1 MPRSIIVTGAASGFG
16 EAIAK
21 SFAAAGDAVMLGD
34 VNEAGGRRVVREI
47 SAAGGKARFQHT
59 DVADA
64 RSIQQLVDAT
74 LEWTGGIDVLVNN
87 AGITH
92 PPVPAE
98 AIEEE
103 EFDRIFAVNFK
114 SVYLLTTRAIPS
126 LRARRGCMV
135 NIASITAEHPR
146 WGQSVYAATK
156 GAMISFT
163 RALAIELAADGVRV
177 NAVAPVASLT
187 GMTKDTLGSA
197 DPQAR
202 RRQIEATI
210 PLGRLGEASDI
221 AGIVTFLASPAAAF
235 LTGVCVPIDG
245 GRSI

>member
-1 MPRSIIVTGAASGFG
+1 MARSIIVTGAASGFG
-16 EAIAK
+16 EVIAK
-21 SFAAAGDAVMLGD
+21 SFAAAGETVMLAD
-34 VNEAGGRRVVREI
+34 INEAGGQRVASEI
-47 SAAGGKARFQHT
+47 ASSGGKARFQRT
-59 DVADA
+59 DVANA
-64 RSIQQLVDAT
+64 RSTQELVDT
-74 LEWTGGIDVLVNN
+74 TIEWSGGVDVLVNN

-92 PPVPAE
+92 PPVPVETIGE
-98 AIEEE
+98 A
-103 EFDRIFAVNFK
+103 EFDLVFAVNFK
-114 SVYLLTTRAIPS
+114 SVYLLTTQAIPA
-126 LRARRGCMV
+126 LRKSKGAIV
-135 NIASITAEHPR
+135 NVASITAEHPR

-163 RALAIELAADGVRV
+163 RALAIELAPDGVRA

-221 AGIVTFLASPAAAF
+221 AGVVSFLASPAAAF
-235 LTGVCVPIDG
+235 LTGICVPIDG

>member
-1 MPRSIIVTGAASGFG
+1 MARSIIVTGAASGFG
-16 EAIAK
+16 EAIARN
-21 SFAAAGDAVMLGD
+21 FAAAGDAVMLAD
-34 VNEAGGRRVVREI
+34 TNEAGGQRVAHEI
-47 SAAGGKARFQHT
+47 GAAGGMARFQHT
-59 DVADA
+59 DVADT
-64 RSIQQLVDAT
+64 RSIQQLIEAT
-74 LEWTGGIDVLVNN
+74 LEWRDGIDVLVNN

-92 PPVPAE
+92 PPLPAE

-126 LRARRGCMV
+126 LRARRGCIV

-163 RALAIELAADGVRV
+163 RALAIELAPDGVRV

-221 AGIVTFLASPAAAF
+221 AGVVTFLASPAAAF
-235 LTGVCVPIDG
+235 LTGMCVPIDG

>member
-1 MPRSIIVTGAASGFG
+1 MARTVIVTGAASGFG

-21 SFAAAGDAVMLGD
+21 SFAAAGDAVMLAD
-34 VNEAGGRRVVREI
+34 INEVGGQRVAGEI
-47 SAAGGKARFQHT
+47 EAAGGNARFQYT

-64 RSIQQLVDAT
+64 RSTQRLIDT
-74 LEWTGGIDVLVNN
+74 TIEWSGGIDVLVNN

-92 PPVPAE
+92 PPVPVE
-98 AIEEE
+98 KIGET
-103 EFDRIFAVNFK
+103 EFDLVFAVNFK
-114 SVYLLTTRAIPS
+114 SVYLMTTQAIPA
-126 LRARRGCMV
+126 LRKRKGAIV
-135 NIASITAEHPR
+135 NVASITAEHPR

-163 RALAIELAADGVRV
+163 RALAIELAPDGVRA

-221 AGIVTFLASPAAAF
+221 ADVVSFLASPAAAF
-235 LTGVCVPIDG
+235 LTGVCLPIDG

>member
-1 MPRSIIVTGAASGFG
+1 MARSIMVTGAASGFG
-16 EAIAK
+16 EAIAR
-21 SFAAAGDAVMLGD
+21 SFAAAGDAVMLAD
-34 VNEAGGRRVVREI
+34 LNEAGGRRVAHEI
-47 SAAGGKARFQHT
+47 EAAGGKARFQHT

-64 RSIQQLVDAT
+64 RSTQKLIDAT
-74 LEWTGGIDVLVNN
+74 IQWSGGIDVLVNN

-92 PPVPAE
+92 PPVPVE
-98 AIEEE
+98 TINEV

-114 SVYLLTTRAIPS
+114 SVYLMATQAIPA
-126 LRARRGCMV
+126 LRKRKGVIV
-135 NIASITAEHPR
+135 NVASVTAEHPR

-163 RALAIELAADGVRV
+163 RALAIELAPDGVRA

-187 GMTKDTLGSA
+187 GMTKNTLGSA
-197 DPQAR
+197 DPQER

-210 PLGRLGEASDI
+210 PLGRLGESSDI
-221 AGIVTFLASPAAAF
+221 AGVVTFLASPAAAF
-235 LTGVCVPIDG
+235 LTGICLPIDG

>member
-1 MPRSIIVTGAASGFG
+1 MARSIIVTGAASGFG
-16 EAIAK
+16 EAIAR
-21 SFAAAGDAVMLGD
+21 SFAAAGDEVMLAD
-34 VNEAGGRRVVREI
+34 IDEARGQRVARDI
-47 SAAGGKARFQHT
+47 ASAGGKARFQRT

-64 RSIQQLVDAT
+64 RSTQQVIDAT
-74 LEWTGGIDVLVNN
+74 VGWSGGVDVLVNN

-92 PPVPAE
+92 PPVPVETIGE
-98 AIEEE
+98 A
-103 EFDRIFAVNFK
+103 EFDRVFAVNFK
-114 SVYLLTTRAIPS
+114 SVYLLTTKAIPA
-126 LRARRGCMV
+126 LRERKGSIV
-135 NIASITAEHPR
+135 NVASITAEHPR

-163 RALAIELAADGVRV
+163 RALAIELAPDGVRA

-187 GMTKDTLGSA
+187 GMTRDTLGSA

-210 PLGRLGEASDI
+210 PLGRLGEVSDI

-235 LTGVCVPIDG
+235 LTGVCLPIDG